1 MAQYAS
7 DAPAAALRRR
17 SGLSG
22 LRYAGRHRALELTQP
37 ARAPLLV
44 TTAVAPRPVVRPA
57 ARRPARPALLRRAL
71 GLGLAATAG
80 LMVVLAVGPAVPV
93 AAGLLA
99 VAPPAAATHAARH
112 QVQRPAHHHRHK
124 ARSGRHGSGEYASS

>member
-1 MAQYAS
+1 VAQYAS

-44 TTAVAPRPVVRPA
+44 TTAVAPRPRGGLPGPRCCAGRSDWAWPPRPA
-57 ARRPARPALLRRAL
+57 
-71 GLGLAATAG
+71 
-80 LMVVLAVGPAVPV
+80 
-93 AAGLLA
+93 
-99 VAPPAAATHAARH
+99 
-112 QVQRPAHHHRHK
+112 
-124 ARSGRHGSGEYASS
+124 